1 MDIEK
6 IKNIINCIANRYYYN
21 FNLNVGSNSIIIKF
35 TETKYSHLRS
45 DQYFEMLEEII
56 YDDYIIAY
64 KTKLSESRIFIFKPN
79 ESNCPD

>member
-21 FNLNVGSNSIIIKF
+21 FNLNVVSNSIIIKF

-64 KTKLSESRIFIFKPN
+64 KTKLSESQIFIYNK
-79 ESNCPD
+79 S